1 MDLTEPITADTY
13 RETITLA
20 KAELDMLRRNG
31 TPAEVAHAERYLD
44 DCLDT
49 YTRLSGART

>member
-31 TPAEVAHAERYLD
+31 TPAEVAHAEHYLD